1 MAYITSGEVKQIRE
15 KLKKEFPKIKFSVTR
30 DRHTCIDVSI
40 LKSDIDFSDIKH
52 DGYFTVNEYYLHE
65 YPEHHKNLFTKIID
79 IIKNGSDR
87 KWFDKSDIMTDY
99 FHTAFYFDLNI
110 GKYGKPYIK
119 TN

>member
-1 MAYITSGEVKQIRE
+1 MAYITAEEVKQIRE

-30 DRHTCIDVSI
+30 DRHTCINVSI

-65 YPEHHKNLFTKIID
+65 YQEHHKNLFTKIID

-99 FHTAFYFDLNI
+99 FHTAFYFYLNI

-119 TN
+119 Q

>member
-1 MAYITSGEVKQIRE
+1 MAYIKAEEVKQIRE
-15 KLKKEFPKIKFSVTR
+15 KLKKEFPKIKFSITR
-30 DRHTCIDVSI
+30 DRHICIDVSI

-52 DGYFTVNEYYLHE
+52 DGYFTVNKYYLHE

-79 IIKNGSDR
+79 IIKNV
-87 KWFDKSDIMTDY
+87 MTDY